1 MRAPDSAATA
11 GETRTAPGR
20 GHSLRLETIT
30 HRFGATTAVRDVS
43 LDVSAG
49 ELVALLGPSG
59 CGKSTLLRI
68 IAGFIRQS
76 EGRVRYDGEPV
87 DHLPPNRRGA
97 GIVFQNYA
105 LFPHM
110 TAAQNVAYGLEARRD
125 PRARVRARV
134 AEMLALV
141 QMSDLAERYPGQLSG
156 GQQQRVA
163 LARALAVEPKILL
176 LDEPFGALDKNLRL
190 DMQVE
195 VKRLQRLY
203 GITTIMV
210 THDQEEALGMA
221 DRIAVLNAGA
231 VEQFANPVEI
241 YDRPATLFVNQF
253 VGTTNLLPGVVES
266 IDGDSCRVAFASGE
280 SLLCRADGLA
290 AGARVLVSIRPER
303 LRLVPAPGPGRLRAK
318 VGLIMPLGPTLVY
331 DLTLGTGAA
340 VRLAAPR
347 PELAAVPLSGSEVF
361 LEPTATDA
369 CLLFAAPASQ
379 QPGEQR

>member
-1 MRAPDSAATA
+1 MRAPDSVAIAGDVTTA
-11 GETRTAPGR
+11 SGR

-30 HRFGATTAVRDVS
+30 HRFGSTTAVRGVT
-43 LDVSAG
+43 LDVFAG

-76 EGRVRYDGEPV
+76 EGCVRYDSEPV

-110 TAAQNVAYGLEARRD
+110 TAAQNVAYGLEARGD
-125 PRARVRARV
+125 ARVRIRARV

-141 QMSDLAERYPGQLSG
+141 QMSELADRYPGQLSG
-156 GQQQRVA
+156 GQQQRIA

-203 GITTIMV
+203 GVTTIMV

-221 DRIAVLNAGA
+221 DRIAVLNRGA

-253 VGTTNLLPGVVES
+253 VGTTNLLSGTVES
-266 IDGDSCRVAFASGE
+266 VEGSACKIGFAGGE
-280 SLLCRADGLA
+280 RFVCRANGVR
-290 AGARVLVSIRPER
+290 AGARVVLSIRPER
-303 LRLVPAPGPGRLRAK
+303 LRLVATPGPGRLRAK

-331 DLTLGTGAA
+331 DLTLASGAA
-340 VRLAAPR
+340 VRVAAPR
-347 PELAAVPLSGSEVF
+347 PELAAVPASGSEVF
-361 LEPTATDA
+361 LEPTTIDA
-369 CLLFAAPASQ
+369 CLLYPERASQ
-379 QPGEQR
+379 QGEQQ

>member
-1 MRAPDSAATA
+1 MRAPDSAANA
-11 GETRTAPGR
+11 GEAVPGR

-30 HRFGATTAVRDVS
+30 HRFGPTTAVRAVA

-76 EGRVRYDGEPV
+76 EGRVRYDGEAV

-134 AEMLALV
+134 NEMLALV
-141 QMSDLAERYPGQLSG
+141 QMAEFADRYPVQLSG
-156 GQQQRVA
+156 GQQQRIA
-163 LARALAVEPKILL
+163 LARALAVEPNILL

-221 DRIAVLNAGA
+221 DRIAVLNHGA

-266 IDGDSCRVAFASGE
+266 VDGGDCRVGFTGGE
-280 SLLCRADGLA
+280 SLVCLA
-290 AGARVLVSIRPER
+290 NGVRAGARVVLSIRPER
-303 LRLVPAPGPGRLRAK
+303 LRLAPTPGPGRLRAK
-318 VGLIMPLGPTLVY
+318 VGIIMPLGPTLVY
-331 DLTLGTGAA
+331 DLTLATGAA
-340 VRLAAPR
+340 VKVAASR
-347 PELAAVPLSGSEVF
+347 PELAAVPASGSVVF
-361 LEPTATDA
+361 LEPTAIDA
-369 CLLFAAPASQ
+369 CLLFPEPASQ
-379 QPGEQR
+379 QTGDKQ